1 MIVDDHEL
9 YRRGLGMLLLDEGY
23 EVTEA
28 PSGDVAIRLARS
40 FRPDVVVMD
49 MNMPGICGI
58 EAARALSLE
67 QPRPAVLMLT
77 INADDGRVLDAIRAG
92 ACGYL
97 LKDAD
102 IRQIVAGIEA
112 AAAGHSALAPRV
124 ASIVLTNL
132 RNAPTPPHALA
143 GDPQLSKRE
152 HTVLGLVA
160 KGYENAEIA
169 RELYISVSTV
179 RNLVS
184 RLFEKLGVK
193 NRVQAATF
201 AVHYGLVDLAANS

>member
-1 MIVDDHEL
+1 MTAIGHAEPPERAAEPSARPRGLRLMIVDDHEL

-112 AAAGHSALAPRV
+112 AAAGHSALAPR
-124 ASIVLTNL
+124 
-132 RNAPTPPHALA
+132 
-143 GDPQLSKRE
+143 
-152 HTVLGLVA
+152 
-160 KGYENAEIA
+160 
-169 RELYISVSTV
+169 
-179 RNLVS
+179 
-184 RLFEKLGVK
+184 
-193 NRVQAATF
+193 
-201 AVHYGLVDLAANS
+201 